1 MKLVVT
7 EKNDAAQQI
16 ARLLGTGRPK
26 ADKVY
31 DTPVYRFEVDGE
43 EWVTIGLRGHIL
55 APDFP
60 SELKYDKSQ
69 GWYAVSEEG
78 EVMPAHVPDAL
89 DKPPFSSK
97 RKPFLADGV
106 DIKGWKVP
114 SLPYLVWA
122 PIEKR
127 PAEKGIIRALKNLAK
142 KADSIVIGTDF
153 DREGELIGSDALA
166 QIRQVAPETP
176 VSRARYSAFTK
187 EEIDHA
193 FSNLVDL
200 DQDLADAGESR
211 QYIDLVWG
219 AVLTRYL
226 TLARRGGFG
235 NVRSA
240 GRVQTPTLAL
250 VVERELERERFVPED
265 YWVISGHLAHE
276 GSEPFKTTHAT
287 ARFKDKAAADA
298 AYAHVKGVKTAKV
311 TGVEKKAR
319 TQRPPAPFNTTSL
332 QSVAAS
338 EGLSPA
344 RTMRLAESLYMKGLT
359 SYPRVDNT
367 VYPRSLDLREC
378 VRNLSHVP
386 QYAKVCGK
394 ILAQDKITPTRGKQ
408 ETTDHP
414 PIYPTAAADMHDLEP
429 AEWKLYNLIA
439 RRFLAT
445 LMGPATIEG
454 TKLSFDIGGEPF
466 STSGSVL
473 KVPGYREVYPFG
485 LKKDDQLPALEEGD
499 VCDVVD
505 MALEAKQTEP
515 PARYS
520 QGRLIQE
527 MEKNGLGTK
536 STRASIIQRL
546 YDVKYL
552 KNDPVEPSQLG
563 IAVIRALHEF
573 APPITSPDMT
583 AELEEDMNKVAE
595 GEDTQGEVVERS
607 RSILSGLIDKLID
620 HKDDLG
626 NEIADAVTADAK
638 VGVCP
643 KCGKDLVMKTSAK
656 NHSSFIGCMGWPD
669 CDVTYPVPKGRI
681 QPLDEPCPECG
692 APRVKVTPFRQR
704 PYEICVNPACKTN
717 YEPDVVVGECAACA
731 AKGKKAKLIAHKSE
745 RTGKRFIR
753 CENYDECGTS
763 YPLPQRGELH
773 ALGETCPE
781 CGAPMVEVVT
791 QRGPWRICVNMDC
804 PSKEKAKEGRGRAG
818 GPKSGSSKGQAKK
831 ATTRKSAAK
840 KPAAKSSAKKATS
853 TKKAASRKRTTAKRS
868 SAKGPE
874 AGSPKS

>member
-16 ARLLGTGRPK
+16 ARLLGSGRPK

-31 DTPVYRFEVDGE
+31 DTPVYRFTVGGE

-60 SELKYDKSQ
+60 AELQYDPKQ
-69 GWYAVSEEG
+69 GWYGISQDG
-78 EVMPAHVPDAL
+78 EVMPAHVPDSLAR
-89 DKPPFSSK
+89 PPYDTK

-122 PIEKR
+122 PIEKT

-153 DREGELIGSDALA
+153 DREGELIGSDALN
-166 QIRQVAPETP
+166 QIRMVAPDTP

-187 EEIDHA
+187 AEIDHA
-193 FSNLVDL
+193 FANLVPL

-250 VVERELERERFVPED
+250 VVAKEEERNRFVPED
-265 YWVISGHLAHE
+265 YWVISGLLSHD
-276 GSEPFKTTHAT
+276 GSDSFKTAHAT
-287 ARFKDKAAADA
+287 ARFKKKEEAEAAFSRVRGA
-298 AYAHVKGVKTAKV
+298 KTATV
-311 TGVEKKAR
+311 TAVEKKSR
-319 TQRPPAPFNTTSL
+319 TQKPPIPFNTTGL
-332 QSVAAS
+332 QAAAAA

-367 VYPRSLDLREC
+367 VYPSSLDLREC
-378 VRNLSHVP
+378 VRNLSVVP
-386 QYAKVCGK
+386 QYNAVCK
-394 ILAQDKITPTRGKQ
+394 QLLSQERLHATRGKQ

-414 PIYPTAAADMHDLEP
+414 PIYPTAAADQGKLEP

-445 LMGPATIEG
+445 LMDSSVSEG
-454 TKLSFDIGGEPF
+454 TKVSFDINGEPF
-466 STSGSVL
+466 TSTGTVL
-473 KVPGYREVYPFG
+473 VKPGYRAIYPFG
-485 LKKDDQLPALEEGD
+485 LKKDDQLPSLQQGD
-499 VCDVVD
+499 VCDVRKMD
-505 MALEAKQTEP
+505 LDAKQTEP

-520 QGRLIQE
+520 QSKLILE
-527 MEKNGLGTK
+527 MEKRGLGTK

-563 IAVIRALHEF
+563 MAVIRALHEF

-583 AELEEDMNKVAE
+583 AKLEQDMTNVAE
-595 GEDTQGEVVERS
+595 GKDTQDDVVERS
-607 RSILSGLIDKLID
+607 RALLSGLVDALID
-620 HKDDLG
+620 HKDELG
-626 NEIADAVTADAK
+626 DQIADAVTADAK

-643 KCGKDLVMKTSAK
+643 KCGKDLVMKSSAK
-656 NHSSFIGCMGWPD
+656 THGNFIGCMGWPE
-669 CDVTYPVPKGRI
+669 CDVTYPVPNGRI
-681 QPLDEPCPECG
+681 EPIEGEKGVCPECG
-692 APRVKVTPFRQR
+692 APRVKVHPFRSR
-704 PYEICVNPACKTN
+704 MYEICVNPQCPTN
-717 YEPDVVVGECAACA
+717 YEPDVVVGTCKVCAE
-731 AKGKKAKLIAHKSE
+731 KGISAKLVAHKSE
-745 RTGKRFIR
+745 RSGKRFIR

-763 YPLPQRGELH
+763 YPLPARGELH
-773 ALGETCPE
+773 ATGEVCPD

-791 QRGPWRICVNMDC
+791 QRGPWKFCVNMDC
-804 PSKEKAKEGRGRAG
+804 PAKEKQAATRGRGSRARAG
-818 GPKSGSSKGQAKK
+818 AKSGTAKAPSSSKS
-831 ATTRKSAAK
+831 SAAK
-840 KPAAKSSAKKATS
+840 KSAKPKPKRAGAKPRATKATS
-853 TKKAASRKRTTAKRS
+853 SKK
-868 SAKGPE
+868 GE
-874 AGSPKS
+874 